1 MAEKTWRA
9 GDEFIK
15 GLGLDGTIEFS
26 LEEKIQAPDG
36 KMKGINEFPR
46 NPQEKTMLM
55 QEIFKI
61 GQGQQQKTG
70 VFPDAAMNFIVE
82 HGAEGRS
89 GQMKREVGK
98 ILETTQR
105 MHEDPIG
112 MKSALTKY
120 EGQTTPYKTPL
131 FEHPLKTLATG
142 PIIAASQWIA
152 GDMEGDLPG
161 NLNDIVDDAIVFA
174 KRRLPTDPQ
183 NTGRLTT
190 MIAADVGLLL
200 ALRKARISP
209 DKIGTYKSFLGNKVM
224 QGINIANKN
233 PVIGGAAVLGVTSG
247 TASLGW
253 DLAYN
258 WANRSYRD
266 NHPIQFERKEN
277 GEFKL
282 DKKGNKIPL
291 QPAITEEVLAALDQA
306 QFEAM
311 FSAGTAGLIG
321 AGAKFWRSFLRG
333 STGIKPGDM
342 TSDQIAKLAAEYNVP
357 MSIIAASPRDWVKGY
372 STVIGVF
379 PGVGG
384 PLRKSQDVTRQ
395 ALYDELEKTFTQ
407 LSPYQLTLD
416 TIQSLSKDAY
426 KAFKTNLESFAGT
439 KAVLYE
445 SFDDIASEITEPF
458 VPTNS
463 LKKYLDNFAAK
474 ADRTVV
480 PLEGG
485 ADVGNRYVN
494 SVDEAFNLIGAGAG
508 DANTATQAILA
519 LRKMPEHLTM
529 KEFRRLEEIIN
540 NKIKTLDATTDT
552 RTPVSSI
559 LHNVKKN
566 MEWDL
571 NDLKSWKPMSG
582 KNQINAEVGKQR
594 LAFANDFFSSNKDDF
609 ASYFEPGGG
618 TTRVGKFIET
628 KVDPN
633 VMKAKAPKAPGEIQ
647 IDEIFDFIMDSK
659 TIQTSLLA
667 QEEMLRQ
674 FGPETFNKLARGWMD
689 KQLSKHIT
697 IYNVP
702 VAQPGKAAQNIAAG
716 KSVPPT
722 QGTDLGLRE
731 ASMWDVRPSVSAG
744 IPIID
749 HEGLRAALGMVN
761 APKIGGLEA
770 RSNTV
775 AIQNLFKNMGKDG
788 TLAYQR
794 LGDLLTLAERVN
806 SFDISDVSKFVQRR
820 GVMAGPKALAGAATV
835 GMGFANPLGAL
846 GLILLTRGLSK
857 YMASPKAYKNM
868 MRVLDDN
875 LSPAIRRDAIID
887 TVRLIDDQVSAFDTA
902 TGEVAPSPVM
912 IEGTDQRFIVRGEP
926 KFEKRRREAQKK
938 ILGIEKHYGKK
949 IEAITIPEIID
960 YFVENTHLQPGAAHA
975 TTVQLGLDQRGNVV
989 ENSRMTNSDS
999 SKFDQ
1004 QNKLLKSEAY
1014 GVDDLSK
1021 AIHGENEGE
1030 KMAAYAKAMATE
1042 QGLGGAKAAV
1052 MPGAQQ
1058 ITQRPINPRARG
1070 GGGFRETA
1078 TALNKPNPFLQGM
1091 GNVMNFMGGNT
1102 KNQLANREAMKNS
1115 YFGQGQQWLSNQ
1127 MPWNRN
1133 KLNQQQQMAMA
1144 SGNLNAALAARVPT
1158 RRFKGGGL
1166 ADLHRK

>member
-1 MAEKTWRA
+1 
-9 GDEFIK
+9 
-15 GLGLDGTIEFS
+15 
-26 LEEKIQAPDG
+26 
-36 KMKGINEFPR
+36 
-46 NPQEKTMLM
+46 
-55 QEIFKI
+55 
-61 GQGQQQKTG
+61 
-70 VFPDAAMNFIVE
+70 
-82 HGAEGRS
+82 
-89 GQMKREVGK
+89 
-98 ILETTQR
+98 
-105 MHEDPIG
+105 
-112 MKSALTKY
+112 
-120 EGQTTPYKTPL
+120 
-131 FEHPLKTLATG
+131 
-142 PIIAASQWIA
+142 
-152 GDMEGDLPG
+152 
-161 NLNDIVDDAIVFA
+161 
-174 KRRLPTDPQ
+174 
-183 NTGRLTT
+183 

-200 ALRKARISP
+200 ALRKANISP
-209 DKIGTYKSFLGNKVM
+209 DKIGTYKSFLGNKVA
-224 QGINIANKN
+224 QGLNVANKN
-233 PVIGGAAVLGVTSG
+233 PVLGSTALLGTTAGAS
-247 TASLGW
+247 SFGW
-253 DLAYN
+253 DMAYSF
-258 WANRSYRD
+258 ANRSYRD

-291 QPAITEEVLAALDQA
+291 QPAITEDVLAALDQA

-311 FSAGTAGLIG
+311 FSGGAAGLIT
-321 AGAKFWRSFLRG
+321 AGGKMWRNFLRG

-342 TSDQIAKLAAEYNVP
+342 TSEQISKLAAEYNVP
-357 MSIIAASPRDWVKGY
+357 MSIMAATPHETLKGY

-395 ALYDELEKTFTQ
+395 ALYEELEKTFTQ
-407 LSPYQLTLD
+407 LAPYQLTLD

-445 SFDDIASEITEPF
+445 SFDDIAQEITEPF
-458 VPTNS
+458 VPTQS
-463 LKKYLDNFAAK
+463 VKKYLDNFAAK

-480 PLEGG
+480 PMEGG
-485 ADVGNRYVN
+485 MDVGGRYVN
-494 SVDEAFNLIGAGAG
+494 SVDEAFNLIGAGGG

-519 LRKMPEHLTM
+519 LRQMPEHLTM

-559 LHNVKKN
+559 LHSIKKN

-571 NDLKSWKPMSG
+571 NDLKNWKPMSG
-582 KNQINAEVGKQR
+582 KNQINAEVGKER

-609 ASYFEPGGG
+609 ASYFEEGGG
-618 TTRVGKFIET
+618 TTRVGKLLET

-674 FGPETFNKLARGWMD
+674 FGPDTFNKLARGWLD
-689 KQLSKHIT
+689 KQLSKQIT
-697 IYNVP
+697 IYNLP
-702 VAQPGKAAQNIAAG
+702 VSQPGTAAKNIAAG

-731 ASMWDVRPSVSAG
+731 ASIWDVRPSVSAG

-749 HEGLRAALGMVN
+749 HKGLRAALGLTD
-761 APKIGGLEA
+761 APKLGGLEA

-788 TLAYQR
+788 MVAYQR
-794 LGDLLTLAERVN
+794 LDDLLTLAERVN

-820 GVMAGPKALAGAATV
+820 GVMAGPKAIAGAATV
-835 GMGFANPLGAL
+835 GMGFANPLGAA

-857 YMASPKAYKNM
+857 YLASPKAYKNM
-868 MRVLDDN
+868 MKVLDDN

-902 TGEVAPSPVM
+902 TGSVEPSPVM
-912 IEGTDQRFIVRGEP
+912 IEGTDQRFIVREEP
-926 KFEKRRREAQKK
+926 KYEEARKGAKKK

-949 IEAITIPEIID
+949 IEALSIPEIID
-960 YFVENTHLQPGAAHA
+960 YFVENTHFQPGAAHA
-975 TTVQLGLDQRGNVV
+975 TTVQLGLDGRGNVV
-989 ENSRMTNSDS
+989 ENSRMTNADS

-1004 QNKLLKSEAY
+1004 QNKLLKAESF

-1021 AIHGENEGE
+1021 SIYGENEGE

-1058 ITQRPINPRARG
+1058 ISKHPINPRAAG
-1070 GGGFRETA
+1070 SGFREVA
-1078 TALNKPNPFLQGM
+1078 SALNKPNPFLQGM
-1091 GNVMNFMGGNT
+1091 GKVMNFMGGNT
-1102 KNQLANREAMKNS
+1102 PNQIANREAMKNS

-1127 MPWNRN
+1127 MPWNKN
-1133 KLNQQQQMAMA
+1133 KLNQQQKMAMS
-1144 SGNLNAALAARVPT
+1144 SGNLNAALAARGY
-1158 RRFKGGGL
+1158 KGGGL
-1166 ADLHRK
+1166 ADLQKK

>member
-15 GLGLDGTIEFS
+15 GLGLEGTIEFS

-131 FEHPLKTLATG
+131 FEHPLKTLTTG

-209 DKIGTYKSFLGNKVM
+209 DKMGTYKSFLGNKVM

-233 PVIGGAAVLGVTSG
+233 PVIGGAAVLGATSG
-247 TASLGW
+247 TSSLGW

-458 VPTNS
+458 VPTQS
-463 LKKYLDNFAAK
+463 VKKYLDNFAAK

-480 PLEGG
+480 PMEGG
-485 ADVGNRYVN
+485 MDVGGRYVN

-519 LRKMPEHLTM
+519 LRKMPEYLTM

-559 LHNVKKN
+559 LHSIKKN

-716 KSVPPT
+716 RSVPPT
-722 QGTDLGLRE
+722 QGKDLGLRE

-749 HEGLRAALGMVN
+749 HEGLRAALGMVS

-835 GMGFANPLGAL
+835 GMGLANPLGAA

-868 MRVLDDN
+868 MKVLDDN

-902 TGEVAPSPVM
+902 TGEVVPSPVM

-926 KFEKRRREAQKK
+926 KFEKRRREAHKK

-1042 QGLGGAKAAV
+1042 EGLGGAKAAV

-1058 ITQRPINPRARG
+1058 ISKHPINPRARG
-1070 GGGFRETA
+1070 GGGFREVA
-1078 TALNKPNPFLQGM
+1078 SALNKPNPFLQGM

-1133 KLNQQQQMAMA
+1133 KLNQQQKMAMS
-1144 SGNLNAALAARVPT
+1144 SGNLNAALAARGY
-1158 RRFKGGGL
+1158 KGGGL
-1166 ADLHRK
+1166 ADLQKK